1 MNDFTTGVLIVVG
14 SIILLK
20 VFFTVWGPVHRKL
33 NPESVQDTPESAFKD
48 LKGKTVRITMMDG
61 SVAEG
66 MYEKTL
72 YFNDGEMGLNSVV
85 FFQLRLRDGRMA
97 FMPSTAL
104 GKIEEAS
111 IDQGAQAAAH
121 GTDRPSGVQDR

>member
-33 NPESVQDTPESAFKD
+33 NPESVQDTPESAFRD
-48 LKGKTVRITMMDG
+48 LKGKTVRITMVDG
-61 SVAEG
+61 SVGEG

-85 FFQLRLRDGRMA
+85 FFQLRHRDGRMA

-111 IDQGAQAAAH
+111 IDQGAQASAH